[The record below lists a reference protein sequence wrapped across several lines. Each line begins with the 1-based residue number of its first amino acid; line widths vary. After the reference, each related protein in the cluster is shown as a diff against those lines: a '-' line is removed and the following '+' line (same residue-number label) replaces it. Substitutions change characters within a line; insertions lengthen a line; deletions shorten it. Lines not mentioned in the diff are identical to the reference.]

1 MAETIEVQGWR
12 GVPETLTREEYHAR
26 WVDARFTDVKRIA
39 IFAKDFDPSICDEID
54 QLESRLNEIK
64 NKLVDD
70 NFNSIL
76 GE

>member
-1 MAETIEVQGWR
+1 MQTITIKDWR
-12 GVPETLTREEYHAR
+12 GVPETLTRDEYHDY
-26 WVDARFTDVKRIA
+26 WVDARFTDVKRMA
-39 IFAKDFDPSICDEID
+39 TFAKDFDLSICKEID

-70 NFNSIL
+70 NFNSLI

>member
-1 MAETIEVQGWR
+1 MQTITIKDWR
-12 GVPETLTREEYHAR
+12 GVPETLSRDEYHDH
-26 WVDARFTDVKRIA
+26 WVDARFTDVKRLA
-39 IFAKDFDPSICDEID
+39 TFAKDFDLSICKEID

-70 NFNSIL
+70 NFNSLIS

>member
-1 MAETIEVQGWR
+1 MQTITIKDWR
-12 GVPETLTREEYHAR
+12 GVPETLNRDEYHDQ
-26 WVDARFTDVKRIA
+26 WVDARFTDVKRLA
-39 IFAKDFDPSICDEID
+39 TFAKDFDLSICKEID

-70 NFNSIL
+70 NFNSLIL